1 MPALPVIHKQAGRL
15 HITVPG
21 HACIRMCVACL
32 CAMLV
37 VGLPGMLPVTVT
49 ANASM
54 RADNVLLS
62 SSPDSPRHCFAKV
75 GECVPRSLVVK
86 CLSC

>member
-1 MPALPVIHKQAGRL
+1 MW
-15 HITVPG
+15 
-21 HACIRMCVACL
+21 VACMRAAL
-32 CAMLV
+32 E
-37 VGLPGMLPVTVT
+37 VGLPGMLPVAVT
-49 ANASM
+49 ANASA

-86 CLSC
+86 CCHAVDASLSRCLW